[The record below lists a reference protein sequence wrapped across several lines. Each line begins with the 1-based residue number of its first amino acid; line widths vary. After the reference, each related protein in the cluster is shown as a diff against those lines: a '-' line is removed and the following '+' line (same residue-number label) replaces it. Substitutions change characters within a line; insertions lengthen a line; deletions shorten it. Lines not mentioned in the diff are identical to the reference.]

1 MQKKIVLIIYPFK
14 FRSFDFFR
22 FEIKELEKNYKAKI
36 LIHELVDVA
45 FKNFRKV
52 YQNSFLN
59 FRIKS
64 YKSFLDWR
72 RDFKN
77 IVKINPDILIIKDI
91 PSTNFFTFLINY
103 EIKKSG
109 VKILESAS
117 TKHPVCS
124 SKKNFNDILKIFQL
138 DILIN
143 FLKNRIFN
151 FLHNIFY
158 LHPTH
163 CLKCGIK
170 DINNLYKKNN
180 VKILEANS
188 LDYSN
193 YIVNIKKINR
203 FNNYRNKFGIYLDSP
218 TPLFDGDNIIAKRD
232 KEYFFTVEK
241 WFPSLNN
248 FFDNLEDLLK
258 FKIIIAP
265 HPKVNY
271 KNYIDIY
278 KKRKFL
284 KTKLYAI
291 TKFTKLI
298 IGRNSS
304 AFSYCAINR
313 KPALVITSNELMS
326 KKKYFEEQLYFAKE
340 LGTKLINIDN
350 KFNKDEIHSAIKVNI
365 NALTKYKFNYL
376 TSLKIDKP
384 NFKIIGDNFLK

>member
-1 MQKKIVLIIYPFK
+1 MSNKIVLIIYPFK

-22 FEIKELEKNYKAKI
+22 FEIKELEEHYNAKI

-52 YQNSFLN
+52 YQNSFFN

-72 RDFKN
+72 KDFRK
-77 IVKINPDILIIKDI
+77 IVKSNPDLLIIKDI
-91 PSTNFFTFLINY
+91 PSSNFFTFLINY

-109 VKILESAS
+109 ARILESAS
-117 TKHPVCS
+117 TKHPVYD

-138 DILIN
+138 NMLIN

-163 CLKCGIK
+163 CLQCGLK
-170 DINNLYKKNN
+170 DFKTFYKKNN
-180 VKILEANS
+180 VKIIEANS

-193 YIVNIKKINR
+193 YVVNIKNIDR
-203 FNNYRNKFGIYLDSP
+203 FYNYKNKFGIYLDSP
-218 TPLFDGDNIIAKRD
+218 TPFFDGDNIITKIDR
-232 KEYFFTVEK
+232 EHFFTVKK

-258 FKIIIAP
+258 IKIIIAP

-271 KNYIDIY
+271 KNYSDIY

-284 KTKLYAI
+284 KTKLYRI
-291 TKFTKLI
+291 TKFAKLI

-304 AFSYCAINR
+304 AFSYCAINT
-313 KPALVITSNELMS
+313 KPALVISSNELIS
-326 KKKYFEEQLYFAKE
+326 KKKSYEEQLYFAKE
-340 LGTKLINIDN
+340 LGTKVINIDN
-350 KFNKDEIHSAIKVNI
+350 KFNKDEIHDAIKVNI
-365 NALTKYKFNYL
+365 KALKNYKFNYL

-384 NFKIIGDNFLK
+384 NYQIIGDNFLK

>member
-1 MQKKIVLIIYPFK
+1 MSNKIVLIIYPFK

-22 FEIKELEKNYKAKI
+22 FEIKELEEHYNAKI

-52 YQNSFLN
+52 YQNSFFN

-77 IVKINPDILIIKDI
+77 IVKRNPDILIIKDI
-91 PSTNFFTFLINY
+91 PSVNFFTFLINY

-117 TKHPVCS
+117 TKHPVYN

-138 DILIN
+138 DILTN

-163 CLKCGIK
+163 CLKCGLK
-170 DINNLYKKNN
+170 DFNTLFKKNN
-180 VKILEANS
+180 VKIIEANS

-193 YIVNIKKINR
+193 YVVNIKKINR
-203 FNNYRNKFGIYLDSP
+203 FNNYKNKFGIYLDSP

-232 KEYFFTVEK
+232 KEHFFTIEK

-258 FKIIIAP
+258 LKIIIAP

-350 KFNKDEIHSAIKVNI
+350 KFNKNEIYKAIKVNI

-384 NFKIIGDNFLK
+384 NYKIIGDNFLK